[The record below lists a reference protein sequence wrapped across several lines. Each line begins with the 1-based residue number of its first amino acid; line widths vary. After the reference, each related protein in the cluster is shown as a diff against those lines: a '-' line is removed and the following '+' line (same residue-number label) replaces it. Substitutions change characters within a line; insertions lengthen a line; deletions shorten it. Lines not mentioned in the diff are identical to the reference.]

1 MDRRYFVRAILVLL
15 GAAVLVINACTDDR
29 RTGQSAPITAAELA
43 EQISAGTAPFVLDVR
58 TREEFA
64 SGHIPGA
71 VNIPHDELPGRM
83 DELGIPRSD
92 EVVVNCRSGRRAAA
106 AERALVA
113 AGFTNVRDLEG
124 HMQAWQRA
132 GYPTE

>member
-15 GAAVLVINACTDDR
+15 GAAVFGLNACTDDP
-29 RTGQSAPITAAELA
+29 RTGQPAPVSVAELA

-58 TREEFA
+58 TREEYA
-64 SGHIPGA
+64 SGHIPGS
-71 VNIPHDELPGRM
+71 VNIPHDELSGRM
-83 DELGIPRSD
+83 DELSISPSD
-92 EVVVNCRSGRRAAA
+92 EVVVSCRSGRRAAA
-106 AERALVA
+106 AERVLAD